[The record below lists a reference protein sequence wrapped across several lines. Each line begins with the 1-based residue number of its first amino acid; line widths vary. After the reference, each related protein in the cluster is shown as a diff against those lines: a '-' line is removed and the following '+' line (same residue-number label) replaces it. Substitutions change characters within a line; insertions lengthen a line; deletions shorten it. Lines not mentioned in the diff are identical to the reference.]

1 MKGSTQLL
9 RQVNPSW
16 IQDGRITSQTFSP
29 TPKDDKKVS
38 CYDGDQITAPNAHD
52 HFVVGLGFKS
62 VGVVSVTVDEC
73 QSMDLPA
80 LPDPAPFKEH
90 AVIDFEGFEKGEIKR
105 KAKELRI
112 IAEQRDWLYK
122 P

>member
-38 CYDGDQITAPNAHD
+38 CYDGDQITAPLAHD
-52 HFVVGLGFKS
+52 HFVVGLSLKS
-62 VGVVSVTVDEC
+62 AGVVSVTVDEC
-73 QSMDLPA
+73 QSLALPA
-80 LPDPAPFKEH
+80 LPDPGPFKEH
-90 AVIDFEGFEKGEIKR
+90 AVIDFEGVAPGDIKR
-105 KAKELRI
+105 KAKALRI